1 MAKSS
6 VTKVGAGTQPAEKE
20 EKGRIDFPI
29 KDAKYRD
36 KDGNVV
42 TAVNADGL
50 LIAVPQPIK
59 DGDKVIYGGFN
70 TRKYKPL
77 KKGEFASI
85 DTYMRY
91 QAYVSRIRAA
101 VLVKRA
107 VELEAKAV
115 RISKYGDVATRR
127 KVQKV
132 SKMKEQLA
140 LLQKQLK
147 EDGVDISE
155 ID

>member
-1 MAKSS
+1 MAKNS
-6 VTKVGAGTQPAEKE
+6 VTKVGAGTQPVEKE

-70 TRKYKPL
+70 TRKHKPL
-77 KKGEFASI
+77 KKGVFASI
-85 DTYMRY
+85 ADYMRY
-91 QAYVSRIRAA
+91 QAYVGRIRAA

-107 VELEAKAV
+107 VELEKKAERIAKF
-115 RISKYGDVATRR
+115 GDDATRR

-147 EDGVDISE
+147 EEGVDISE